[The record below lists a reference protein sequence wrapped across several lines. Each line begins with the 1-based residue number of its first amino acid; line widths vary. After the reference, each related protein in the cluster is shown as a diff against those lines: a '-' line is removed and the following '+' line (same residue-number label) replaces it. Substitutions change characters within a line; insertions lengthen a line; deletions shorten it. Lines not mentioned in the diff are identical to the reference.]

1 MLSSLTSCIRSSI
14 SNGQANEDRFLACL
28 SLLKKHFCIRL
39 HQLVSKSFKI
49 FSFPVEGLTLHH
61 PFRSQPS
68 NPLLTL
74 PALSRNCAPLT
85 LPSEIQS
92 PKDSLFGGIKNPISQ
107 QWSLE
112 RFHISIF
119 PTGVCHWQYHGL
131 RYVQMF
137 AFQKR
142 NMSTEMTQIGSS
154 ILPMPGFRPG
164 YQVRPS

>member
-1 MLSSLTSCIRSSI
+1 MLIVLTSCIRSSI
-14 SNGQANEDRFLACL
+14 TNGQANEDRFLACL

-39 HQLVSKSFKI
+39 HHFVSKSFKI
-49 FSFPVEGLTLHH
+49 SSVPVEVWTLHH
-61 PFRSQPS
+61 PFCSQPS

-74 PALSRNCAPLT
+74 PAFSRNCALLT

-119 PTGVCHWQYHGL
+119 PILMACHSPYQGVH
-131 RYVQMF
+131 MF
-137 AFQKR
+137 R
-142 NMSTEMTQIGSS
+142 C
-154 ILPMPGFRPG
+154 LPYAKSKICP
-164 YQVRPS
+164 VT

>member
-85 LPSEIQS
+85 LPFGDSK
-92 PKDSLFGGIKNPISQ
+92 PKGFSLWRYQKSNFAAMVAWTVPYLDFSNRGL
-107 QWSLE
+107 SLAV
-112 RFHISIF
+112 
-119 PTGVCHWQYHGL
+119 PW
-131 RYVQMF
+131 
-137 AFQKR
+137 
-142 NMSTEMTQIGSS
+142 SS
-154 ILPMPGFRPG
+154 ICSDVCLPKAKYVHWYDPNWLQHFTYARL
-164 YQVRPS
+164 QTRISS